1 MQGFKKLGSALRYLL
16 VAAASL
22 LMAFPFYWMVTSA
35 LKSND
40 EIWQFPPTL
49 WPQSPKW
56 GQFAEAW
63 VAAPFER
70 YMVNSIF
77 VAISIVVLQIINS
90 GMMAYA
96 LTHMKFRLKGFFT
109 AVVLVGYMVP
119 STAVYLPG
127 YILLGKLGML
137 DSYAGLIFSN
147 CVSVFSIFLIRQA
160 FLQVSH
166 EMVEAGQIDGASH
179 FRILW
184 TILLPLARSSFA
196 VLGLITFIDQYNN
209 YFWPMLITKN
219 RRFAPGFGRAA
230 QLFCGGGCLRAE
242 MAADYGR
249 QRFHDRS
256 FARVV
261 CADPEND
268 HAKRQFVRRCK

>member
-1 MQGFKKLGSALRYLL
+1 MQGLKQLGSALRYLL

-96 LTHMKFRLKGFFT
+96 LTHMKFRLKGF
-109 AVVLVGYMVP
+109 
-119 STAVYLPG
+119 LPQWCWSD
-127 YILLGKLGML
+127 IW
-137 DSYAGLIFSN
+137 
-147 CVSVFSIFLIRQA
+147 CRV
-160 FLQVSH
+160 
-166 EMVEAGQIDGASH
+166 
-179 FRILW
+179 
-184 TILLPLARSSFA
+184 
-196 VLGLITFIDQYNN
+196 
-209 YFWPMLITKN
+209 
-219 RRFAPGFGRAA
+219 RRFTCPAIFCWASWGCWIPTPG
-230 QLFCGGGCLRAE
+230 
-242 MAADYGR
+242 
-249 QRFHDRS
+249 
-256 FARVV
+256 
-261 CADPEND
+261 
-268 HAKRQFVRRCK
+268 